1 MPILD
6 VILAIRSRVV
16 GADRGDHMAR
26 KGSSVEAYCD
36 RCNKIREQVVIS
48 YRKAAELQNESTT
61 QRVIGALQD
70 AAKTSKLIGADYV
83 QCKTCHTVNDM

>member
-1 MPILD
+1 M
-6 VILAIRSRVV
+6 
-16 GADRGDHMAR
+16 
-26 KGSSVEAYCD
+26 
-36 RCNKIREQVVIS
+36 VIS

-83 QCKTCHTVNDM
+83 QCKTCLTVNDM